1 MANGTPMNVSPFD
14 TVDYLAILG
23 SVAGIVLIAL
33 LLAKLFGWL

>member
-1 MANGTPMNVSPFD
+1 MVNGTHLAVSRFD

-23 SVAGIVLIAL
+23 SVAGVVLIAL